1 LLKCK
6 GRRCDL
12 KLVLDTHAHT
22 VACGHAYSTIKEI
35 AEEAAKKGLELIA
48 ITEHGP
54 SMPGTTRPYFFSNI
68 RIVPPEIFGVRVL
81 KGIEANIMDED
92 GRLDLD
98 DVHLS
103 RLDIVI
109 ASLHDVT
116 IQPGD
121 VDHNTRAMIN
131 AMKNPYVNI
140 IAHPGNP
147 TFPIDIDKVVEA
159 AKQYRVL
166 LEINNHSFTARKGS
180 YDNCLKIAQK
190 IKEIGWQIVLGSD
203 AHICYD
209 IGKFDD
215 AMDIVDKAGLTE
227 ENIINTSADK
237 LLNYLKSKGKN
248 L

>member
-1 LLKCK
+1 LE
-6 GRRCDL
+6 
-12 KLVLDTHAHT
+12 LVLDTHAHT

-35 AEEAAKKGLELIA
+35 AEEAANKGLKLIA

-68 RIVPPEIFGVRVL
+68 RVVPSNICGVRVL
-81 KGIEANIMDED
+81 KGIEANIMDSD
-92 GRLDLD
+92 GRLDLPD
-98 DVHLS
+98 NLLA

-121 VDHNTRAMIN
+121 VEYNTQAMVN
-131 AMKNPYVNI
+131 AMKNPYVDI

-147 TFPIDIDKVVEA
+147 VFAIDIEKVVEA
-159 AKQYRVL
+159 AKQYNVL

-180 YDNCLKIAQK
+180 YDNCLNIARK
-190 IKEIGWQIVLGSD
+190 VKVLNWQVALGSD

-209 IGKFDD
+209 IGNFTD
-215 AMDIVDKAGLTE
+215 AMDIVTKAEMTE
-227 ENIINTSADK
+227 DNVINTSVYK
-237 LLNYLKSKGKN
+237 LLNFLKQKGKAVEFID
-248 L
+248 